1 MKEIGKGRIG
11 EKDEVE
17 RGGRRRKG
25 EEGRLKVTLITN
37 NIQFISY
44 YKI

>member
-11 EKDEVE
+11 EKDESRE
-17 RGGRRRKG
+17 GRKG